1 MSFLKA
7 AIQEFESEA
16 ATTRRVLERIP
27 DDKFSWKPHPKSM
40 SMGELASHIAELS
53 DWVEGSI
60 VADEFDMH
68 PPGGEMMKTPVF
80 TTNADLLKAY
90 DANVAKAKA
99 ALAGTDDA
107 KLLEIWK
114 LKKGGESIM
123 EMPREVVIRYWVLN
137 HMAHHRGQMSVYLRL
152 NDIPVPSIYGPSAD
166 EGSM

>member
-1 MSFLKA
+1 
-7 AIQEFESEA
+7 
-16 ATTRRVLERIP
+16 
-27 DDKFSWKPHPKSM
+27 
-40 SMGELASHIAELS
+40 
-53 DWVEGSI
+53 
-60 VADEFDMH
+60 
-68 PPGGEMMKTPVF
+68 MKTPVF